1 MLVRVS
7 GRESAKPGGTAG
19 SNYPVPAE
27 MQGQVFYL
35 TGNYNKLYN
44 CLFTKI
50 NYTNCI
56 IAATSVK

>member
-1 MLVRVS
+1 MHHDRGIQL
-7 GRESAKPGGTAG
+7 
-19 SNYPVPAE
+19 
-27 MQGQVFYL
+27 FYL

>member
-1 MLVRVS
+1 MPSQFVATQQ
-7 GRESAKPGGTAG
+7 REMAMRNARKAR
-19 SNYPVPAE
+19 
-27 MQGQVFYL
+27 FLDL